1 MKQHVKRYAVLVVAQ
16 AGCLALGL
24 WLEQRFVLSSA
35 QSESQLQQSIVESAA
50 EDTAS
55 RGSPKSPSSASPSAV
70 EHPINA
76 LEIRAMAFVWITA
89 FQAVVAYL
97 VLTRAQEE
105 TSKRQERVKRISLE
119 RYSDLLRTRDAVIFG
134 LARLAESRDPET
146 GDHLE
151 RVALYATRLASALRR
166 DPRYR
171 GQLTSSFVK
180 LIGISSAL
188 HDIGKVG
195 VEDSILLK
203 PENSGSK
210 NGA

>member
-1 MKQHVKRYAVLVVAQ
+1 M
-16 AGCLALGL
+16 
-24 WLEQRFVLSSA
+24 
-35 QSESQLQQSIVESAA
+35 
-50 EDTAS
+50 
-55 RGSPKSPSSASPSAV
+55 
-70 EHPINA
+70 
-76 LEIRAMAFVWITA
+76 
-89 FQAVVAYL
+89 
-97 VLTRAQEE
+97 
-105 TSKRQERVKRISLE
+105 KRISLE

-203 PENSGSK
+203 PGELEEAERRMMQLHAEIGGKCVCEIESRLGRSNFLQM
-210 NGA
+210 AREIAFCHHER